1 MEVITHFVKTG
12 DNWLSASQQHII
24 LMLSE
29 VGGWPV
35 LAFMVAALSLHKKS
49 YTVENKALK
58 VVHKQVPSDLLLK
71 MIAMNPI
78 PSQLRYLQYVSRR
91 NGDTEWPPPEKA
103 LTLNCVIMRII
114 PDFDGKGGCCPVFR
128 IYGRDPLLHVDRSPK
143 LLFSTP
149 GKRKNIRYY
158 NQAESELVQID
169 INCNIQV
176 DLSCF
181 EMEGLLE
188 EAFGQVQEM
197 FSSDDWVVPKRSR
210 ISDGVRF
217 NVGGK
222 FFETTSTTL
231 AAARRESYFGAMFD
245 ENGDIQM
252 NPANEHFIDRNPDCF
267 AVLLD
272 LLRTWE
278 LYIPQNVPEKIVYRE
293 AMFYG
298 LMDRIRSA
306 KWVPIDGN
314 RLQPS
319 KSVII
324 HAPGDNT
331 SIRASPD
338 GGCCVAHGSMVHI
351 YDWMLEEYPPINLD
365 YRQVNDAGW
374 VGPVDPTGLVI
385 STCEAGNGLFD
396 STTGELKYKFDVTHE
411 GVVKSYTSSAL
422 TFDDGC
428 NLFSSCK
435 GQSNEY
441 GIGVWDQN
449 TGQQVDFFYEPPGWS
464 LGDADKLQWF
474 NGSNCLLVATLFPR
488 KDNCYISLLDFR
500 SKSMVWSWSDNGSVE
515 SSVANGL
522 EDLGFMDFR
531 SDSGSVRWS
540 SRSQLTKGKMP
551 KEPCYPKL
559 ALHEGQLFSS
569 TNDRISVFC
578 GSDWVLTSRLKGS
591 IGGSICDISIGGN
604 RLFALYGK
612 DNVFDIWETPPPPIM

>member
-1 MEVITHFVKTG
+1 
-12 DNWLSASQQHII
+12 
-24 LMLSE
+24 
-29 VGGWPV
+29 
-35 LAFMVAALSLHKKS
+35 MVAALSLHKKS

-91 NGDTEWPPPEKA
+91 NADTEWPPLEKSPHIE
-103 LTLNCVIMRII
+103 LCYNRNHSH
-114 PDFDGKGGCCPVFR
+114 FDACKGV
-128 IYGRDPLLHVDRSPK
+128 
-143 LLFSTP
+143 
-149 GKRKNIRYY
+149 
-158 NQAESELVQID
+158 AESELVQID
-169 INCNIQV
+169 INCNIQGDV
-176 DLSCF
+176 V
-181 EMEGLLE
+181 MECISLQDELVKEKIMYRAMFNTAFIKSNTLMLNRE
-188 EAFGQVQEM
+188 EIDIYWDAKNQF
-197 FSSDDWVVPKRSR
+197 PKDFRAEVFNFNQQPSKLVFNR
-210 ISDGVRF
+210 VRF

-231 AAARRESYFGAMFD
+231 AAAGRESYFGAMFD

-272 LLRTWE
+272 LLRTGE
-278 LYIPQNVPEKIVYRE
+278 LYIPQNVPEKLVYRE

-314 RLQPS
+314 RLQPL

-324 HAPGDNT
+324 HAPGDST

-365 YRQVNDAGW
+365 YRQVNDVGW

-396 STTGELKYKFDVTHE
+396 STIRELKYKFDVTHE

-500 SKSMVWSWSDNGSVE
+500 SKSMVWSWSDHGSVE
-515 SSVANGL
+515 SSDDRRVRHAIGMEENSSICVANGL

-540 SRSQLTKGKMP
+540 SRSQLTKRKMP

-559 ALHEGQLFSS
+559 ALHEGQLFSPA
-569 TNDRISVFC
+569 NDLISV
-578 GSDWVLTSRLKGS
+578 V
-591 IGGSICDISIGGN
+591 
-604 RLFALYGK
+604 
-612 DNVFDIWETPPPPIM
+612 